1 MRQLP
6 IILALALFA
15 CKREPPKTTSLNPA
29 LQQRLS
35 TVKAFNDL
43 FAEKRSISFQ
53 VADSIVLERPRNVVH
68 VGDSAF
74 AWVQYSLPLYVFDHQ
89 GNCTY
94 RLRNVGRGPGEVL
107 SVADLGVDGSGR
119 IYVYDSKQLKISV
132 FDKFFAFILSY
143 PLKPGGFKKIC
154 VDNKGNVSTLLEGA
168 YGNFRPAVRKYNR
181 LGQVLEEWGEIPK
194 TARVQDILLGGGI
207 VADESNAVY
216 YGYLSDHR
224 IWVRSSDGVD
234 KAFDDIPEYYRKAD
248 EGVASIDDT
257 RKLVS
262 ESWKISRLIRLDV
275 LSSGLLLQQFAN
287 GNPWSGEKVE
297 YLLEVWDVSGTKW
310 CTGLRC
316 PGPIVMSHKNEVGLF
331 FEDSDVAAELQ
342 SPRLVIYSILGNSQ

>member
-6 IILALALFA
+6 IILALAFFA
-15 CKREPPKTTSLNPA
+15 CNRDTPRTTSLSPA

-35 TVKAFNDL
+35 AVKAFNDL
-43 FAEKRSISFQ
+43 FSESRSLSFH
-53 VADSIVLERPRNVVH
+53 DSVVLERPRNVLH
-68 VGDSAF
+68 IGDSSF
-74 AWVQYSLPLYVFDHQ
+74 AWVQYALPLYIFDNQ

-94 RLRNVGRGPGEVL
+94 RFQNVGRGPGEVL

-119 IYVYDSKQLKISV
+119 IYVYDSKQLKISI

-154 VDNKGNVSTLLEGA
+154 VDNKGNVATLLEGA
-168 YGNFRPAVRKYNR
+168 YGNFRPAVRKYDR
-181 LGQVLEEWGEIPK
+181 FGQVLDEWGEIPK
-194 TARVQDILLGGGI
+194 TAKMQDVLMGGGI
-207 VADESNAVY
+207 AVDESNAVY
-216 YGYLSDHR
+216 HGYLSDHR
-224 IWVRSSDGVD
+224 IWVRSRDGLDDV
-234 KAFDDIPEYYRKAD
+234 FDDTPKYYRQAD
-248 EGVASIDDT
+248 EGLSSINDT

-287 GNPWSGEKVE
+287 GDPTRGEKVE

-310 CTGLRC
+310 CTGLKC
-316 PGPIVMSHKNEVGLF
+316 PGPIVMSNKNDVGLL
-331 FEDSDVAAELQ
+331 FETSDVQ
-342 SPRLVIYSILGNSQ
+342 SPRLVIYTLFGN